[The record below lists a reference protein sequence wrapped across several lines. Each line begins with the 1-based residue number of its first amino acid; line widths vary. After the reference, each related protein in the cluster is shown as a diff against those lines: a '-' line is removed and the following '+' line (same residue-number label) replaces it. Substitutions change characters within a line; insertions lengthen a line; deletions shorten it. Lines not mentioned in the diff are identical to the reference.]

1 MSVYN
6 SIYAEVKV
14 GDKWFSLNP
23 IVKNYKGEYVST
35 ALLLGQSW
43 LNDTVNTL
51 RDYASS
57 SGLPEDASEE
67 TLKHFSPPDKELNDW
82 GNIKTWGEYYKHC
95 VWVANYDYAV
105 KSRIKKERPY
115 KYMGYVNKYAI
126 AGFEVGE
133 NDIEYWLT
141 KDEYDKLDEERKK
154 EYAWY
159 EWNNYYDEYGSLF
172 EIYQMIENLLSW
184 FREAGFDYKSG
195 YNIED
200 ATSGNV
206 RLIIYRD

>member
-1 MSVYN
+1 MPFLAREAAFFFMRRSSPFKSIIAIFIAAVIGFFLPFSAMRSPIKADAASGSTTVYITEYGEKYH
-6 SIYAEVKV
+6 SYSCQYLRQSCIAI
-14 GDKWFSLNP
+14 SL
-23 IVKNYKGEYVST
+23 S
-35 ALLLGQSW
+35 
-43 LNDTVNTL
+43 
-51 RDYASS
+51 R
-57 SGLPEDASEE
+57 
-67 TLKHFSPPDKELNDW
+67 
-82 GNIKTWGEYYKHC
+82 
-95 VWVANYDYAV
+95 AV
-105 KSRIKKERPY
+105 ER
-115 KYMGYVNKYAI
+115 G
-126 AGFEVGE
+126 
-133 NDIEYWLT
+133 
-141 KDEYDKLDEERKK
+141 YDKLDEEIKK

>member
-67 TLKHFSPPDKELNDW
+67 TLKHFSPPSIRFILSASKRARESCPS
-82 GNIKTWGEYYKHC
+82 G
-95 VWVANYDYAV
+95 
-105 KSRIKKERPY
+105 
-115 KYMGYVNKYAI
+115 
-126 AGFEVGE
+126 
-133 NDIEYWLT
+133 IEGGLDGSGTLT
-141 KDEYDKLDEERKK
+141 HV
-154 EYAWY
+154 
-159 EWNNYYDEYGSLF
+159 F
-172 EIYQMIENLLSW
+172 
-184 FREAGFDYKSG
+184 F
-195 YNIED
+195 
-200 ATSGNV
+200 V
-206 RLIIYRD
+206 

>member
-1 MSVYN
+1 M
-6 SIYAEVKV
+6 
-14 GDKWFSLNP
+14 
-23 IVKNYKGEYVST
+23 
-35 ALLLGQSW
+35 
-43 LNDTVNTL
+43 
-51 RDYASS
+51 
-57 SGLPEDASEE
+57 
-67 TLKHFSPPDKELNDW
+67 
-82 GNIKTWGEYYKHC
+82 
-95 VWVANYDYAV
+95 ANYDYAV